1 MKAIK
6 AILYIIWQ
14 WTWGFFQSLMGLC
27 YMLKYRK
34 CRHGWYHGA
43 YVTYFTGWAGGIS
56 LGMFI
61 FVGETT
67 KELDDA
73 YMKKYNKHY
82 TKEIQEAVRVHE
94 YGHTVQSLL
103 LGPLY
108 LFVVGIPSII
118 WAKTPKFV
126 KMRQETGKKYCDLYC
141 EKWANY
147 CGKMVTGE
155 EPINN

>member
-1 MKAIK
+1 MKK
-6 AILYIIWQ
+6 FLYVLTQ
-14 WTWGFFQSLMGLC
+14 LTWGFFQSLLGFF

-34 CRHGWYHGA
+34 CRHEWYHGA

-56 LGMFI
+56 LGMFV

-67 KELDDA
+67 EDLNKA
-73 YMKKYNKHY
+73 YIKKYNKCY
-82 TKEIQEAVRVHE
+82 TKEIQQAVQVHE
-94 YGHTVQSLL
+94 YGHTIQSLI

-108 LFVVGIPSII
+108 LFVIGLPSII

-126 KMRQETGKKYCDLYC
+126 KYRQETGTKYCSLYC
-141 EKWANY
+141 EKWANTL
-147 CGKMVTGE
+147 GRKITGL